1 VHARRHDRDGVTGL
15 LEEPALQSHRDLSTA
30 EGLEVLIA
38 EHHDV
43 HGAYSGICSPR

>member
-1 VHARRHDRDGVTGL
+1 MRGATTVTVWPGL
-15 LEEPALQSHRDLSTA
+15 LEEPPLQPHRHLSPA

-43 HGAYSGICSPR
+43 HGAYSGIGSPR